1 MNRLNLLLLYICFFF
16 ISLAQ
21 NKEVSGIVLSS
32 ETNLPIEFINV
43 GVVNSTVGTITDS
56 QGTFKLSIPKEF
68 LDNEIKIKSIEY
80 ETKTFK
86 ISQLTQIENKIY
98 LNPVYHK
105 IDEIIIQNDKNI
117 SFKELG
123 SKSTSEK
130 LVTGWSYGPSK
141 GGERGILINPKKKK
155 FIIKDVSFHV
165 AQNDFKKINVR
176 LHIRKISN
184 LNQEILTEDIIIPV
198 DIKNGWIKESISS
211 YNIKIDEPVVVSLE
225 WLDYYGCSVNCNF
238 YISLNY
244 FSGTLYA
251 KEASEGNW
259 SIKKGM
265 SPSILLNLIELKD
278 GK

>member
-1 MNRLNLLLLYICFFF
+1 MWNEKTDIFF
-16 ISLAQ
+16 
-21 NKEVSGIVLSS
+21 
-32 ETNLPIEFINV
+32 T
-43 GVVNSTVGTITDS
+43 
-56 QGTFKLSIPKEF
+56 
-68 LDNEIKIKSIEY
+68 
-80 ETKTFK
+80 
-86 ISQLTQIENKIY
+86 
-98 LNPVYHK
+98 
-105 IDEIIIQNDKNI
+105 
-117 SFKELG
+117 
-123 SKSTSEK
+123 
-130 LVTGWSYGPSK
+130 
-141 GGERGILINPKKKK
+141 KKKY
-155 FIIKDVSFHV
+155 IIKDVSFHV

-176 LHIRKISN
+176 LHIRKIIN

-278 GK
+278 GKWNN